1 MNDGS
6 TSSRL
11 DNFKEKFARFLDKIN
26 TPFVQKVG
34 NTLIEKKYLYPSFL
48 LPIGIMLLVY
58 AALGMYPFGS
68 RTILTLDMN
77 AQYIYFFEQFRDA
90 MTGNGSFLYTFE
102 RALGGE
108 FFGFYTYYL
117 ASPLSLIV
125 VLFPEKMITEAVMLM
140 MLLKCGFS
148 GLTFAIYL
156 DKTRKKNTMA
166 FTAFSVMYALCA
178 YATAYQS
185 NTMWMDALI
194 WLPLV
199 TLSIERL
206 VTDGKFKLFVITL
219 ALTIWSNYY
228 IGYMVCIYVAL
239 YFFCFICA
247 HPTDAINN
255 VGETKH
261 KLKSL
266 ARIAVCSAVAIL
278 ICSLVIL
285 TAYYSLTFGKSSFQ
299 QSNFEPT
306 LRFDF
311 LDLFAKFFIGSYDT
325 VRPDGLPNVYSG
337 ILMLIM
343 IPVYFVSKKVT
354 GREKTCFAVL
364 CAVFIASF
372 SVNTI
377 DLVWHGFQMPVW
389 LNYRYSFIL
398 TFILLIMAYKGFES
412 YFDVEY
418 KFIGG
423 VGAVLILAMLVI
435 QKTVTLTRYISGEKT
450 DVMPDYE
457 MIWLSVAFIL
467 IYLVVLYSV
476 KHSKLKS
483 TASVVLLTVV
493 CIEAFSGSLI
503 NWAEEVSD
511 VGWATRSSYRD
522 YIDGI
527 QPAVDSI
534 YEQDSSFYRFEK
546 TMFRKPND
554 NFALN
559 IRGLSNSTSSLNK
572 SSITL
577 LKKLGFTARSHW
589 SKYFSG
595 NEAVDSILGVKYVI
609 TPKEDT
615 KGAVSMSSLYNKLR
629 DVGDYSI
636 YENPYVLPIAYTVD
650 PKIKEMILEDENI
663 HSPFVFTNKLIGYMV
678 GDESC
683 EIFKSCNYYEY
694 ATRNCSAYEGAGNI
708 EYRRSSDSST
718 ASFTYMVTAVSDG
731 SIYMY
736 LPSKFST
743 KVTFYVNDE
752 KVNTFFEDDTYR
764 IQNLGN
770 YKAGDKIRVE
780 FTFDHYRIYLYNDGP
795 FFVQIDEE
803 KLSSVMG
810 SLKEGGY
817 NIEKYSD
824 TRFEGTVSSDSDKV
838 MFTTIPYDEGWKVYV
853 DGKKVDIYK
862 TVDALL
868 AFDISEGEHTVV
880 MKYVPGV
887 FVAGVC
893 LSIFGIAL
901 FVAMCVMDK
910 KFRNTKSKKL
920 LSGRDDVSDSTVSEG
935 EKEIKKE
942 TD

>member
-1 MNDGS
+1 MNDINAGEKS
-6 TSSRL
+6 AG
-11 DNFKEKFARFLDKIN
+11 FKEKFAKFLDKIN

-58 AALGMYPFGS
+58 AALGIYPFGQRS
-68 RTILTLDMN
+68 VLTLDMN
-77 AQYIYFFEQFRDA
+77 AQYIYFFEQFRDVL
-90 MTGNGSFLYTFE
+90 TGNGSFLYTFE

-125 VLFPEKMITEAVMLM
+125 VLFPKKMITEAVMFM

-148 GLTFAIYL
+148 GLTFSIYL
-156 DKTRKKNTMA
+156 DSTKKKNTMA

-178 YATAYQS
+178 YAVAYQS

-199 TLSIERL
+199 TLGIERL
-206 VTDGKFKLFVITL
+206 VTDGKFRLFIVTL

-247 HPTDAINN
+247 HPSDSINN
-255 VGETKH
+255 IGETKH

-285 TAYYSLTFGKSSFQ
+285 TAYYSLTFGKNSFQ
-299 QSNFEPT
+299 QSNFEPE

-325 VRPDGLPNVYSG
+325 VRPVGLPNVYSG

-343 IPVYFVSKKVT
+343 VPVYFMSKKVT
-354 GREKTCFAVL
+354 GREKSCFAVL
-364 CAVFIASF
+364 CAIFIASF

-398 TFILLIMAYKGFES
+398 TFILLIMAYKGFEA
-412 YFDVEY
+412 YFNIDY

-423 VGAVLILAMLVI
+423 IGAILILSLFVI
-435 QKTVTLTRYISGEKT
+435 QKTVTLSRYIDGEKK

-457 MIWLSVAFIL
+457 MIWLSIAFIL

-483 TASVVLLTVV
+483 TASVALLTVV

-511 VGWATRSSYRD
+511 VGWATRSSYRN

-527 QPAVDSI
+527 RPAVDSI
-534 YEQDSSFYRFEK
+534 YEEDDSFYRFEK

-554 NFALN
+554 NFALD

-572 SSITL
+572 SSIAL

-589 SKYFSG
+589 SRYYSG

-609 TPKEDT
+609 TPKEESNN
-615 KGAVSMSSLYNKLR
+615 AVNMSYYYEKLR
-629 DVGDYSI
+629 DVGEYSI
-636 YENPYVLPIAYTVD
+636 YENPYALPIAYTVD
-650 PKIKEMILEDENI
+650 SKIKEMILEDENV
-663 HSPFVFTNKLIGYMV
+663 HSPFVFTNKLTGYMT
-678 GDESC
+678 GNESC
-683 EIFKSCNYYEY
+683 EIFKSCDYYELASSHCT
-694 ATRNCSAYEGAGNI
+694 ATKSGNTLI
-708 EYRRSSDSST
+708 YNREQGYSKD
-718 ASFTYMVTAVSDG
+718 ASFTYRVTAVSDG

-743 KVTFYVNDE
+743 KITFYINGE
-752 KVNTFFEDDTYR
+752 KINTFFEDDTYR

-770 YKAGDKIRVE
+770 YKVGDTINVE

-795 FFVQIDEE
+795 FFAQIDEE

-810 SLKEGGY
+810 ALKEGGY
-817 NIEKYSD
+817 NIEKFSD

-838 MFTTIPYDEGWKVYV
+838 MFTTIPYDKGWKVYI
-853 DGKKVDIYK
+853 DGKKTDIYE
-862 TVDALL
+862 TVDSLL

-880 MKYVPGV
+880 MKYMPGV

-893 LSIFGIAL
+893 LSTFGIAL
-901 FVAMCVMDK
+901 FVTMCVMDK
-910 KFRNTKSKKL
+910 KFRKTKS
-920 LSGRDDVSDSTVSEG
+920 TE
-935 EKEIKKE
+935 EETEKE